1 MAIRSTILAAGL
13 LLGSAQAYD
22 IKLVRLSRESK
33 IKTLTCKGECLL
45 LLVEVL
51 EASALKE

>member
-22 IKLVRLSRESK
+22 IKSVILPRESRT
-33 IKTLTCKGECLL
+33 KTLTCKGECLL